1 MTRTSRLRFVLSAV
15 GLGATLTACVSVTSS
30 TNVSASNT
38 ANSVK
43 ILTCPERQ
51 GGLVRHPDLT
61 GGASCAYG
69 LESDKSVQ
77 VELHLADLGTKSPE
91 ATMDAIQ
98 SALISGDQSKDLIE
112 KAIKNSKDQT
122 DSYSIR
128 TREGLISRTVSVR
141 LDIPNRSGFRSLG
154 FVVRGHETGPQVI
167 GILKS
172 KADVS
177 KTVKLDFE
185 RLVEIASAN

>member
-1 MTRTSRLRFVLSAV
+1 M
-15 GLGATLTACVSVTSS
+15 
-30 TNVSASNT
+30 N
-38 ANSVK
+38 
-43 ILTCPERQ
+43 
-51 GGLVRHPDLT
+51 
-61 GGASCAYG
+61 
-69 LESDKSVQ
+69 
-77 VELHLADLGTKSPE
+77 
-91 ATMDAIQ
+91 AIQ
-98 SALISGDQSKDLIE
+98 SAMMSGDQSKDLIE

>member
-30 TNVSASNT
+30 TYASAT
-38 ANSVK
+38 RTENSVK
-43 ILTCPERQ
+43 TLTCPDRQ
-51 GGLVRHPDLT
+51 GSLIRRPDLT

-69 LESDKSVQ
+69 LENDQAVQ

-98 SALISGDQSKDLIE
+98 LAVMSGDQSKDPIE
-112 KAIKNSKDQT
+112 KAINHSKDQT
-122 DSYSIR
+122 DSYSFR
-128 TREGLISRTVSVR
+128 TREGLISRTASVR

-167 GILKS
+167 GILKG

-185 RLVEIASAN
+185 RLVEIASTN